1 MLVVLIVA
9 FEVFTVA
16 CWAWYF
22 FMRAPYKYQS
32 NEVPVQDSY
41 EASQY
46 SIQRGCGPGMKM

>member
-32 NEVPVQDSY
+32 NEVPDQDSY